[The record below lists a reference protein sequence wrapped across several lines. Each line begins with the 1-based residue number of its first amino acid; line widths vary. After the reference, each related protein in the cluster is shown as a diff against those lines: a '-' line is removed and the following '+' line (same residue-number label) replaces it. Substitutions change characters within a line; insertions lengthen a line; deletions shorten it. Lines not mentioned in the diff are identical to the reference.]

1 MIKNIFATCCL
12 LASAA
17 MMQAQSV
24 LDVQQLAYAKAHL
37 ADLIYHQAYT
47 ALLSRADADLQLK
60 PLSVMDKDYTPASGS
75 KHDYVSLA
83 RYAWPDLSK
92 PNGLPY
98 IMRDGISNP
107 ELEKFDRNRLS
118 TMANT
123 VYRLSLAYYFSG
135 NEKYAQQATRLL
147 RTWFL
152 DKSTKMN
159 PNLRYAQHVPGVSD
173 GRCYGV
179 LDAYSFVDMLDGVQ
193 LLERSKAFSAKD
205 SKQLK
210 AWFAQLL
217 KWMTT
222 HPQALEEGNQ
232 ANNHAIAYDAQVA
245 AYALYTGNQK
255 IFQQVMEAFPAR
267 RIAQQIAPDG
277 SQPHE
282 LTRTLAFGYSEYNL
296 THIIDLL
303 LMAKHAGLD
312 VQQYAVKGEHSFF
325 KAMDFMTSYMGKPV
339 SAWPYQQISGW
350 EGKQQEMARDYYR
363 AYTLTTNSPIVEIQ
377 QEGKN
382 YLRLYRQHIVRNW
395 SDLFVLLYE
404 TPTKI
409 DNAMARADEQLR
421 YALKCTTEARQKLKG
436 GKCQGEDDRVSPRSI
451 DKDGNLV
458 LVGPKD
464 WCSGFFAGT
473 LWQMYQYSHE
483 QYWREN
489 AVSNTWPIESAK
501 WHRGTHDLG
510 FMIGDSF
517 GKAYQLTGEQSYR
530 DVMLQAARTLITR
543 YSPKVGC
550 IRSWDH
556 NADKWKYPVIID
568 NMMNLEM
575 LFEAY
580 KLTGDK
586 RFYDIAVSHANTT
599 MKNHFRDDYSSYHVV
614 DYNPETGAVR
624 MKVTAQGYS
633 DGSYWSR
640 GQGWALYGYTMCYRY
655 THDKRYL
662 DQAKGVANFLFSLKN
677 MPEDGIFYWDMKD
690 PAIPNAPRDA
700 SAAALVASAFY
711 ELQGYVDADLSKQ
724 YKAYADKIVYSLI
737 DHYQAPVGSNQG
749 FLLLHSTGHKPA
761 NSEVDV
767 PINYA
772 DYFYM
777 EALRRKAQLD
787 DK

>member
-1 MIKNIFATCCL
+1 MRKNIIAMCVL
-12 LASAA
+12 LLSAVGTP
-17 MMQAQSV
+17 AQSV
-24 LDVQQLAYAKAHL
+24 LDAKHLAYVKQHLTDPAYAQAYEALVQQVGR
-37 ADLIYHQAYT
+37 DLVM
-47 ALLSRADADLQLK
+47 K
-60 PLSVMDKDYTPASGS
+60 PLSVMSKDYIPSSGS

-83 RYAWPDLSK
+83 RYAWPDNTK
-92 PNGLPY
+92 ADGLPY
-98 IMRDGISNP
+98 IMRDGVSNP
-107 ELEKFDRNRLS
+107 ELKKFDRNKLS
-118 TMANT
+118 TMANAI
-123 VYRLSLAYYFSG
+123 YRLSLAYYFSG
-135 NEKYAQQATRLL
+135 DEKYAKRATELIHV
-147 RTWFL
+147 WFL
-152 DKSTKMN
+152 DKATKMN
-159 PNLRYAQHVPGVSD
+159 PNLRYAQHIPGVAD

-179 LDAYSFVDMLDGVQ
+179 IDGYSFVEMLDGVQ
-193 LLERSKAFSAKD
+193 LLEKSKSFTTKD

-210 AWFAQLL
+210 TWFSQLM
-217 KWMTT
+217 KWLLT
-222 HPQALEEGNQ
+222 HPQALEESNQ
-232 ANNHAIAYDAQVA
+232 KNNHATAYDVQVA
-245 AYALYTGNQK
+245 AYALYTGNK
-255 IFQQVMEAFPAR
+255 KVFNDILAKFPER
-267 RIAQQIAPDG
+267 RIATQIEPDG
-277 SQPHE
+277 KQPFE
-282 LTRTLAFGYSEYNL
+282 LRRTLAFGYSQYNL
-296 THIIDLL
+296 NHIIDLM
-303 LMAKHAGLD
+303 LMAKHQGLD
-312 VQQYAVKGEHSFF
+312 INKYCVVGDHSFF
-325 KAMDFMTSYMGKPV
+325 KAMDFMAAYMGKPV

-350 EGKQQEMARDYYR
+350 DEKQQEMACDFYR
-363 AYTLTTNSPIVEIQ
+363 TYTLDESR
-377 QEGKN
+377 KD
-382 YLRLYRQHIVRNW
+382 YLKIYREVKLRDW

-421 YALKCTTEARQKLKG
+421 YALKCTAEARKTAKG
-436 GKCQGEDDRVSPRSI
+436 DRVSPRSI

-586 RFYDIAVSHANTT
+586 RFYDIAVSHANVT
-599 MKNHFRDDYSSYHVV
+599 MKNHFRSDYSSYHVV
-614 DYNPETGAVR
+614 DYDPETGAVR
-624 MKVTAQGYS
+624 MKVTHQGYS
-633 DGSYWSR
+633 DDSFWSR

-655 THDKRYL
+655 THDPRYL
-662 DQAKGVANFLFSLKN
+662 EQAKGVAKFLFSLKN
-677 MPEDGIFYWDMKD
+677 MPEDGIYYWDMKD
-690 PAIPNAPRDA
+690 PAIPNTPRDA

-711 ELQGYVDADLSKQ
+711 ELQGYVDADLAKQ
-724 YKAYADKIVYSLI
+724 YRAYADKIVNSLI

-761 NSEVDV
+761 NSEIDV

-787 DK
+787 N